1 MNLYKVSRE
10 RDDQSPGDAGV
21 INLLAEFL
29 VPPIFLSYKYF
40 RHSRVGRKV
49 ALQRVTHTHTSG
61 GRTLRS
67 KIADRQAGMN
77 LFSAL
82 SLDTWVLLA
91 IILVLLYR

>member
-49 ALQRVTHTHTSG
+49 ALQRVTHTHIWRENTEE
-61 GRTLRS
+61 
-67 KIADRQAGMN
+67 
-77 LFSAL
+77 
-82 SLDTWVLLA
+82 
-91 IILVLLYR
+91 